1 MKVQAY
7 CVEHDLGFAPNPFYG
22 ICSLACCAPQIRM
35 HAELGDIVI
44 GRGSAR
50 VGRAN
55 HLVYWMAVEEIIDFD
70 RFDAEARFA
79 AKIPHMDGSTIQ
91 RFGDNIYF
99 RDPETGQF
107 RQRDSFHSNV
117 NGGQSPADIRDD
129 TGSTMNVLIGHRFT
143 YFGGSGPEIPDEFRS
158 MFPRRNRKCHH
169 PAAQQAALLDWLE
182 IDAPRGLV
190 GLPTDWS
197 DIPH

>member
-7 CVEHDLGFAPNPFYG
+7 CVEHDLGFAPNPFHG
-22 ICSLACCAPQIRM
+22 VCSLACCAPQIRM
-35 HAELGDIVI
+35 HAELGDIIV

-50 VGRAN
+50 VGRPH
-55 HLVYWMAVEEIIDFD
+55 HLVYWMEVEEIIDFD

-79 AKIPHMDGSTIQ
+79 AKIPNMGGSTIQ
-91 RFGDNIYF
+91 RYGDNMYY

-107 RQRDSFHSNV
+107 KQRDAFHSDV
-117 NGGQSPADIRDD
+117 NGVQSHRDIDAD
-129 TGSTMNVLIGHRFT
+129 TGSTTKILLGRGFT
-143 YFGGSGPEIPDEFRS
+143 YFGGSGPEIPHELRS

-169 PAAQQAALLDWLE
+169 PPAQQAALLEWLQVAE
-182 IDAPRGLV
+182 PRGIV